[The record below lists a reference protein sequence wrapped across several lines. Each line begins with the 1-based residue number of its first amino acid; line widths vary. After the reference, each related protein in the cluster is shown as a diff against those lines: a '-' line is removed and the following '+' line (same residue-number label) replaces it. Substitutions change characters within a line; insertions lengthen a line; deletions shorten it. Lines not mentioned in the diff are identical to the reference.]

1 MPTHPPDS
9 LETREFLA
17 LMDRTSSGAELL
29 IPEFIAKL
37 LRLLCHSAASDVH
50 IEPAENEL
58 FIRYRIDGVLQPLA
72 KLPSSV
78 APNVIARLK
87 VLANLLTY
95 ESNLPQE
102 GSIRDEA
109 SGMEIRISTFP
120 TVFGEKAV
128 LRVLA
133 APSITIVRLEQL
145 GLPTIVAQELQQ
157 ALSATSGAILIA
169 GPAGSGKTTTACACL
184 REIVAQSQGGRSIAS
199 LEDPVETVIA
209 GVAQT
214 QVNAASGFDI
224 AAALRFLLRQDPE
237 VIFVGEIR
245 DTASATTA
253 LQAALT
259 GQLVL
264 TTFHAGN
271 CREAIRRLIEC
282 GVPAYAVSNAVR
294 IVVAQRLVRRLCD
307 CAVEADPKADALP
320 LGLQV
325 SRCRIARGCAGCRE
339 TGYRGRALLAEMLD
353 LHLAHNREFLFPAG
367 PASAPSQLESH
378 RASEP
383 FWRQAEELVEK
394 GVTSPLEVVRVLGFR
409 SALQVGE

>member
-1 MPTHPPDS
+1 
-9 LETREFLA
+9 
-17 LMDRTSSGAELL
+17 MDRTSAGAEILV
-29 IPEFIAKL
+29 PEFIAKL
-37 LRLLCHSAASDVH
+37 LQLLCHSAASDVH
-50 IEPAENEL
+50 MEPTENEL
-58 FIRYRIDGVLQPLA
+58 LIRYRIDGVLQPLT
-72 KLPSSV
+72 KLSSSV

-95 ESNLPQE
+95 ENKLPQE
-102 GSIRDEA
+102 GRIRDEA
-109 SGMEIRISTFP
+109 SGMDIRISTFP
-120 TVFGEKAV
+120 TLFGEKAV
-128 LRVLA
+128 LRVLSG
-133 APSITIVRLEQL
+133 PSTSIERLEQL
-145 GLPTIVAQELQQ
+145 GLPTLVKTELER
-157 ALSATSGAILIA
+157 ALTATSGAIVIA

-184 REIVAQSQGGRSIAS
+184 REVVSQSQGGRSIAS
-199 LEDPVETVIA
+199 LEDPVETVVA

-214 QVNAASGFDI
+214 EVNPASGFDN

-245 DTASATTA
+245 DPASAATA

-307 CAVEADPKADALP
+307 CAVESDPNGDALP
-320 LGLQV
+320 LGMQV
-325 SRCRIARGCAGCRE
+325 SRCRIAHGCVRCRE
-339 TGYRGRALLAEMLD
+339 TGYRGRALLTEMLD
-353 LHLAHNREFLFPAG
+353 LHSARNRESLFPAG
-367 PASAPSQLESH
+367 PTSAPSQMESH
-378 RASEP
+378 RSSEP

-394 GVTSPLEVVRVLGFR
+394 GITSPLEVVRVLGFR
-409 SALQVGE
+409 STPQDACFSDETGRE